1 MINILMIEDDLEF
14 ANILIQY
21 LKQYNIKVTNYE
33 TPELGI
39 SALALKKYNLII
51 LDLTLPNIDGIEVCR
66 LIRLRYET
74 PIIISTQR
82 SFLGD
87 KIACFSYGAD
97 DFLSKPYD
105 MQELILR
112 IKAILKR
119 STQTIN
125 NEDVPLSNK
134 QIFTFDESKME
145 IYKNNALIELTNA
158 EYFILQY
165 MIQKSGFVISREE
178 LLSNVDS
185 IKYESSYKS
194 IDVLIG
200 RVRSKIEVNSKKP
213 KHIIS
218 IRGVGYKLVNQKN

>member
-125 NEDVPLSNK
+125 NEDAPLSNK

-200 RVRSKIEVNSKKP
+200 RVRAKIEENSKKP
-213 KHIIS
+213 KYIIS
-218 IRGVGYKLVNQKN
+218 IRGVGYKLVNQ

>member
-14 ANILIQY
+14 ANTLIKY
-21 LKQYNIKVTNYE
+21 LKQYNIEVTNYE

-39 SALALKKYNLII
+39 SALALKKFNLII
-51 LDLTLPNIDGIEVCR
+51 LDLSLPNIDGIEVCR

-82 SFLGD
+82 AFLGD

-97 DFLSKPYD
+97 DFMSKPYD

-119 STQTIN
+119 CEHQIDDKDDTLN
-125 NEDVPLSNK
+125 KK
-134 QIFTFDESKME
+134 QIFTYDESKME
-145 IYKNNALIELTNA
+145 IYKNNVLVELTNA

-165 MIQKSGFVISREE
+165 MIQKSGFVISRQE

-194 IDVLIG
+194 IDVLVG
-200 RVRSKIEVNSKKP
+200 RVRSKIEENSRKP
-213 KHIIS
+213 KYIIS
-218 IRGVGYKLVNQKN
+218 IRGVGYKLINQ

>member
-97 DFLSKPYD
+97 DFMSKPYD

-125 NEDVPLSNK
+125 NEDAPLSNK

-145 IYKNNALIELTNA
+145 IYKNNVLIELTNA

-218 IRGVGYKLVNQKN
+218 IRGVGYKLVNQ

>member
-1 MINILMIEDDLEF
+1 MIEDDIEF
-14 ANILIQY
+14 ANNLVKY
-21 LKQYNIKVTNYE
+21 LKQYNIEVTNYE

-39 SALALKKYNLII
+39 SALALKKYSLII

-119 STQTIN
+119 SNHQII
-125 NEDVPLSNK
+125 NEDTTLNK
-134 QIFTFDESKME
+134 EQIFTFDESKME
-145 IYKNNALIELTNA
+145 IYKNNILVELTNA

-194 IDVLIG
+194 IYVLIG
-200 RVRSKIEVNSKKP
+200 SFRAKIEENYKKP
-213 KHIIS
+213 KYIIS
-218 IRGVGYKLVNQKN
+218 IRGVGYKLVNHL

>member
-125 NEDVPLSNK
+125 NEDAPLSNK

-145 IYKNNALIELTNA
+145 IYKNNVLIELTNA

-194 IDVLIG
+194 IDVLVG
-200 RVRSKIEVNSKKP
+200 RVRSKIEENSRKP
-213 KHIIS
+213 KYIIS
-218 IRGVGYKLVNQKN
+218 IRGVGYKLVNQ

>member
-1 MINILMIEDDLEF
+1 MIEDDLEF

-145 IYKNNALIELTNA
+145 IYKNNTLIELTNA

-218 IRGVGYKLVNQKN
+218 IRGVGYKLVNQ

>member
-1 MINILMIEDDLEF
+1 MIEDDLEF
-14 ANILIQY
+14 ANVLIQY

-125 NEDVPLSNK
+125 NEDAPLSNK

-185 IKYESSYKS
+185 I
-194 IDVLIG
+194 
-200 RVRSKIEVNSKKP
+200 
-213 KHIIS
+213 
-218 IRGVGYKLVNQKN
+218 

>member
-14 ANILIQY
+14 ANNLIKY
-21 LKQYNIKVTNYE
+21 LKQYNIEVTNYE

-82 SFLGD
+82 AFLGD

-97 DFLSKPYD
+97 DFMPKPYD

-119 STQTIN
+119 FNNLIIN
-125 NEDVPLSNK
+125 ENTTLNK
-134 QIFTFDESKME
+134 DQVFIFDESKME
-145 IYKNNALIELTNA
+145 IYKNNVLVELTNA

-200 RVRSKIEVNSKKP
+200 RVRAKIEENPKKP
-213 KHIIS
+213 KYIIS
-218 IRGVGYKLVNQKN
+218 IRGVGYKLINQL

>member
-14 ANILIQY
+14 ANVLIQY

-97 DFLSKPYD
+97 DFMSKPYD

-119 STQTIN
+119 STQIIN
-125 NEDVPLSNK
+125 NEDAPLSNK

-145 IYKNNALIELTNA
+145 IYKNNVLIELTNA

-200 RVRSKIEVNSKKP
+200 RVRGKIEVNSKKP

-218 IRGVGYKLVNQKN
+218 IRGVGYKLVNQ

>member
-1 MINILMIEDDLEF
+1 MIEDDLEF
-14 ANILIQY
+14 ANVLIQY

-82 SFLGD
+82 AFLGD

-97 DFLSKPYD
+97 DFMSKPYD

-125 NEDVPLSNK
+125 NEDAPLSNK

-145 IYKNNALIELTNA
+145 IYKNNVLIELTNA

-218 IRGVGYKLVNQKN
+218 IRGVGYKLVNQ

>member
-14 ANILIQY
+14 ANTLIKY

-82 SFLGD
+82 AFLGD

-97 DFLSKPYD
+97 DFMAKPYD
-105 MQELILR
+105 LQELILR

-125 NEDVPLSNK
+125 NEDAPLSNK

-145 IYKNNALIELTNA
+145 IYKNNTLIELTNA

-200 RVRSKIEVNSKKP
+200 RVRSKIEVDAKKP
-213 KHIIS
+213 KYILS
-218 IRGVGYKLVNQKN
+218 IRGVGYKLVNQ

>member
-1 MINILMIEDDLEF
+1 MIEDDIEF
-14 ANILIQY
+14 ANNLVKY
-21 LKQYNIKVTNYE
+21 LKQYNIEVTNYE

-39 SALALKKYNLII
+39 SALALKKYSLII

-119 STQTIN
+119 SNHQII
-125 NEDVPLSNK
+125 NEDTTLNK
-134 QIFTFDESKME
+134 EQIFTFDESKME
-145 IYKNNALIELTNA
+145 IYKNNILVELTNA

-200 RVRSKIEVNSKKP
+200 RVRAKIEENSKKP
-213 KHIIS
+213 KYIIS
-218 IRGVGYKLVNQKN
+218 IRGVGYKLVNHL

>member
-125 NEDVPLSNK
+125 NEDAPLSNK

-165 MIQKSGFVISREE
+165 MFQKSAFVISREE

-200 RVRSKIEVNSKKP
+200 RVRAKIEENSKKP
-213 KHIIS
+213 KYIIS
-218 IRGVGYKLVNQKN
+218 IRGVGYKLVNQ

>member
-119 STQTIN
+119 STQTIY

-200 RVRSKIEVNSKKP
+200 RVRAKIEENSKKP
-213 KHIIS
+213 KYIIS
-218 IRGVGYKLVNQKN
+218 IRGVGYKLVNQ

>member
-1 MINILMIEDDLEF
+1 MIEDDLEF
-14 ANILIQY
+14 ANVLIQY

-97 DFLSKPYD
+97 DFMSKPYD

-125 NEDVPLSNK
+125 NEDAPLSNK

-145 IYKNNALIELTNA
+145 IYKNNVLIELTNA

-218 IRGVGYKLVNQKN
+218 IRGVGYKLVNQ